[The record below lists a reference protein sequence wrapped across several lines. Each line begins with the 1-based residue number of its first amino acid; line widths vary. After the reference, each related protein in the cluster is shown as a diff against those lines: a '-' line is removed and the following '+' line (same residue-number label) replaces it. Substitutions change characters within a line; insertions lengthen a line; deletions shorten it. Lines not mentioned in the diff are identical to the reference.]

1 MNNHNGMML
10 INALN
15 LHKSSINSLLRIS
28 KKQNDCIKKQNFSKL
43 FSTRDDKEGLLHRLK
58 KWGRDIKYYY
68 ENWSELQEHLTE
80 EERIRIL
87 TLVDSISK
95 VIEDVL
101 IIESENRIFLEKRK
115 TELTHELGTIDFFQ
129 ECLISVYTNRN

>member
-15 LHKSSINSLLRIS
+15 SHKSSISSLFKMS
-28 KKQNDCIKKQNFSKL
+28 KKQNDCIKKQNYTKL
-43 FSTRDDKEGLLHRLK
+43 FSSRDDKESLLQRLK
-58 KWGRDIKYYY
+58 KWGNDIRYYY
-68 ENWSELQEHLTE
+68 ENWSELEEHLSE

-87 TLVDSISK
+87 TLVESISK
-95 VIEDVL
+95 VIEEVL
-101 IIESENRIFLEKRK
+101 IIESENRNLLEKRK

>member
-1 MNNHNGMML
+1 ML

-15 LHKSSINSLLRIS
+15 SHKSSISSLFKMS
-28 KKQNDCIKKQNFSKL
+28 KKQNDCIKKQNYTKL
-43 FSTRDDKEGLLHRLK
+43 FSSRDDKESLLQRLK
-58 KWGRDIKYYY
+58 KWGNDIRYYY
-68 ENWSELQEHLTE
+68 ENWSELEEHLSE

-87 TLVDSISK
+87 TLVESISK
-95 VIEDVL
+95 VIEEVL
-101 IIESENRIFLEKRK
+101 IIESENRNLLEKRK